1 MVATSTTSDYA
12 LKIRKKNCALSSRVM
27 HLKDLHTGLGS
38 CKSILTALEL
48 MKEGATTLRPPP
60 QTRVKMEPWCAKIAI
75 QDQIELVT
83 DLKMIWRIV
92 V

>member
-1 MVATSTTSDYA
+1 
-12 LKIRKKNCALSSRVM
+12 M

-48 MKEGATTLRPPP
+48 MKEGATTLRPSPP
-60 QTRVKMEPWCAKIAI
+60 LTIHQTRVKMEPWCAKIAI

>member
-1 MVATSTTSDYA
+1 MVKLCFIIMSDA
-12 LKIRKKNCALSSRVM
+12 FKRFTHRFGVMKINIDSVRAHERRCE
-27 HLKDLHTGLGS
+27 HLTPL
-38 CKSILTALEL
+38 
-48 MKEGATTLRPPP
+48 PP

>member
-1 MVATSTTSDYA
+1 MVKLCFIIMSDA
-12 LKIRKKNCALSSRVM
+12 FKRFTHRFGVMKINIDSVRAHERRCD
-27 HLKDLHTGLGS
+27 HLT
-38 CKSILTALEL
+38 
-48 MKEGATTLRPPP
+48 PPP